1 MLNRD
6 LLKPYE
12 GTLDNL
18 LDENYTYYCDEE
30 GIGDIFAKIFGESSS
45 KDDDWE

>member
-6 LLKPYE
+6 LWKKYE

-18 LDENYTYYCDEE
+18 LAENYTYYCDEE
-30 GIGDIFAKIFGESSS
+30 GIGDIFAELFGKSSN
-45 KDDDWE
+45 KDDDWK

>member
-1 MLNRD
+1 MNNRKMLKVYDPN
-6 LLKPYE
+6 
-12 GTLDNL
+12 LDNL

-30 GIGDIFAKIFGESSS
+30 GIGDIFAKIFGESSN